1 MIGDEGDIF
10 EKCCEILRIEHPIVS
25 SRHTE
30 EFFYILDLAFVFILG
45 VLSLEV
51 FEVPCPLDHILPELR
66 HSDRLSKLSEHLVGE
81 TKALNSLRANSR
93 EGGKEEIIFRKICEM
108 EVFTCEYF
116 EKIFEGLLSDLAAWN
131 IDDAL
136 QTHRIIRVEDEAHI
150 GENVLYLLSLIE
162 LHSTKN
168 PIRNIFS
175 DEGLFDEPR
184 LTIGAIE
191 DCPVRI

>member
-51 FEVPCPLDHILPELR
+51 FEVPCPLDHILHELR
-66 HSDRLSKLSEHLVGE
+66 HSYRLSKLSEHLIGE
-81 TKALNSLRANSR
+81 TKALDSLRANSR

-108 EVFTCEYF
+108 EVLTCEHF

-150 GENVLYLLSLIE
+150 GENVLYFLSLIE

-175 DEGLFDEPR
+175 DEGFFDEPR

-191 DCPVRI
+191 NCPVRI